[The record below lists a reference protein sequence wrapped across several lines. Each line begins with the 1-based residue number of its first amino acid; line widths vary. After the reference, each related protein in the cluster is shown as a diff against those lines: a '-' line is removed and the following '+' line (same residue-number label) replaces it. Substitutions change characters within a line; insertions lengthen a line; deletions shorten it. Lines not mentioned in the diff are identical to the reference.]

1 MIKPRN
7 EITTKVQFIENRI
20 RCSKCGCNDAIYIIS
35 DDIRFRASVLRPS
48 HKCPIFKIGLKMR
61 KIVINKN
68 QELETRDSLIRV
80 CVQCGASRKTGL
92 S

>member
-1 MIKPRN
+1 
-7 EITTKVQFIENRI
+7 
-20 RCSKCGCNDAIYIIS
+20 
-35 DDIRFRASVLRPS
+35 LRPS

-61 KIVINKN
+61 KIVVNKN